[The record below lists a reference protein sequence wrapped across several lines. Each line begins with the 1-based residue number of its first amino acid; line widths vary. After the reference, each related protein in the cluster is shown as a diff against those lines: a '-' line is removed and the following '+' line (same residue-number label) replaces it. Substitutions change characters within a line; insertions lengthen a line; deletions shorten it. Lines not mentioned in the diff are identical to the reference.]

1 MSAET
6 PTPTIYTALAAAIT
20 DMGPVR
26 KDAKNDHFK
35 SRYATLAGVVD
46 VIEGPLADH
55 GLLTIQTTEM
65 HSHSATLPAVPVL
78 VTRVIHA
85 ATGEQIASTYPI
97 LAKDP
102 ADPQKLAAA
111 LTYARRYSLL
121 SVFGLTPEDDDGNTA
136 ARPASRPQTAPQPD
150 AQPQAARSAPARA
163 QTPMPQRTVRTAANV
178 AAMVGTG
185 EETPAERARRYTT
198 AIRGWRMAGLLTGPE
213 VAEEVNDLFAV
224 PLADLTAGQ
233 VEMLHGSL
241 AVRVRERQ
249 AQQGAIA

>member
-1 MSAET
+1 
-6 PTPTIYTALAAAIT
+6 
-20 DMGPVR
+20 
-26 KDAKNDHFK
+26 
-35 SRYATLAGVVD
+35 
-46 VIEGPLADH
+46 VIEGPLAAH

-136 ARPASRPQTAPQPD
+136 ARPASRPQTAPQRD
-150 AQPQAARSAPARA
+150 AQPQGARSTPAHATTPARI
-163 QTPMPQRTVRTAANV
+163 V
-178 AAMVGTG
+178 
-185 EETPAERARRYTT
+185 TT
-198 AIRGWRMAGLLTGPE
+198 
-213 VAEEVNDLFAV
+213 VAETTDAV
-224 PLADLTAGQ
+224 LARSPQPQCDALLAEIRAQVATGLVTTGDAHRAALARWGRRLDALTSAY
-233 VEMLHGSL
+233 EIA
-241 AVRVRERQ
+241 AVRDTLAHTIRQ
-249 AQQGAIA
+249 TRTQRALAAAAGGDHDEVWSA